1 MEELVRKRIVVII
14 LMIYLAVMVTVAY
27 RGIIGDVFNGFYWRS
42 GGWSLFP
49 IPIDP
54 SWFGWITITA
64 LVPLTFYEL
73 PVYLF
78 FVGHGVWIFWEVVGV
93 LYIVYPW
100 VPFLQS
106 VVNRGKSIIANRF
119 GRSS

>member
-1 MEELVRKRIVVII
+1 MKKLIRTRIVIII

-42 GGWSLFP
+42 GAWWLFP

-54 SWFGWITITA
+54 SWLGWVTTMA
-64 LVPLTFYEL
+64 YVPLTLFEL
-73 PVYLF
+73 PVYLI
-78 FVGHGVWIFWEVVGV
+78 FVGHGVWIFWEAVGV

-100 VPFLQS
+100 FPFLQS
-106 VVNRGKSIIANRF
+106 VVKRGKSIIANRK